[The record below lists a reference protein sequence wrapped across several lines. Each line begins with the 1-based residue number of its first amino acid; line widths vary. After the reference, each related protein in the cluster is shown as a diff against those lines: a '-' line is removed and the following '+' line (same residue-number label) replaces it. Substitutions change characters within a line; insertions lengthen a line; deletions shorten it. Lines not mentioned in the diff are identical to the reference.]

1 MSIGIGKM
9 NVYVLIIACIQSVS
23 LALKDSCKTIPL
35 YEPFE
40 SVSSCLGYVEYF
52 KTQQELADPSLYIT
66 GFCTTKNYLNS

>member
-52 KTQQELADPSLYIT
+52 KTQQELADPNLHIT
-66 GFCTTKNYLNS
+66 GFCTTKDYLNS